1 MQDLLPSLHSK
12 YTMKKLKKYMR
23 NLVSLRGALGLA
35 LAVTYS
41 PEQSTWQQIILIIA
55 VAYLWITAALGKTQ

>member
-1 MQDLLPSLHSK
+1 
-12 YTMKKLKKYMR
+12 MKRLKTCMR

-41 PEQSTWQQIILIIA
+41 PEQLTWQQIILIVA
-55 VAYLWITAALGKTQ
+55 VAYLWITAALRKTQ